1 MRVLV
6 AVADPTTRA
15 LLGRI
20 IGEWGHSV
28 GSAAHADE
36 VAAALAGFEP
46 TDVALLDWS
55 LPGEEGPELVHRLAA
70 QEPPVYVLVLGA
82 GPDALAAGLAAGA
95 DDVLGLPLDIGQL
108 APRLRGAARV
118 VRLRADLD
126 EAREALRELALR
138 DSLTGLFNRKAMMDG
153 LDRELQRSARSGA
166 PVSVLVFD
174 IDHFRIVNATY
185 GQFVGDAVLRE
196 VAARCQAALRPYD
209 SVGRIGGEEFM
220 VVLPGVG
227 VDLTGILAE
236 RVRLALAAT
245 PIGLPDGRIVV
256 VTMSV
261 GAAGGP
267 APSVGDADGLYR
279 AAEAALV
286 RAKAAGRNRVERAPA
301 FDPSAS

>member
-1 MRVLV
+1 M
-6 AVADPTTRA
+6 
-15 LLGRI
+15 
-20 IGEWGHSV
+20 H
-28 GSAAHADE
+28 
-36 VAAALAGFEP
+36 
-46 TDVALLDWS
+46 
-55 LPGEEGPELVHRLAA
+55 
-70 QEPPVYVLVLGA
+70 
-82 GPDALAAGLAAGA
+82 
-95 DDVLGLPLDIGQL
+95 DVLSLPLDLGGFG
-108 APRLRGAARV
+108 PRLRGAARII
-118 VRLRADLD
+118 RLRADLA

-138 DSLTGLFNRKAMMDG
+138 DPLTGLFNRRAVMDG

-174 IDHFRIVNATY
+174 IDHFRIVNDTY

-209 SVGRIGGEEFM
+209 TVGRIGGEEFM

-227 VDLTGILAE
+227 VDLTAILAE

-267 APSVGDADGLYR
+267 ATSMGGADGIYR
-279 AAEAALV
+279 AAEGALA
-286 RAKAAGRNRVERAPA
+286 RAKAMGRNRTEQAPA
-301 FDPSAS
+301 VGS